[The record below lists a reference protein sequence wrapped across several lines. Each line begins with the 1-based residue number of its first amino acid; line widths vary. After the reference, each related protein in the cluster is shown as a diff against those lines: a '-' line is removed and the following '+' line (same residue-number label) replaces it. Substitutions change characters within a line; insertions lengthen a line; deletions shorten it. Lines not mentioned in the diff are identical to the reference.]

1 MRLPWLVLPCRQL
14 FFEKA
19 LDLFLPELIS
29 RWTRKGTNHVVS
41 VILFARV
48 MYDRDEVKVVQ
59 RPMMRYDN
67 QKREDGK
74 WTDVYKVIVDLETGT
89 KWKDALQRLRK
100 DSAFARK
107 TEKPEI
113 TTEAGLANGYQSRTS
128 GRRSSSRLALVQ
140 TVCLLAGS
148 PGRTKVASSKPS
160 TWH

>member
-1 MRLPWLVLPCRQL
+1 MSSNNAELRRFDCALTPPQL

-89 KWKDALQRLRK
+89 NWKDALQRLRK
-100 DSAFARK
+100 DSAFVHK
-107 TEKPEI
+107 SEE
-113 TTEAGLANGYQSRTS
+113 S
-128 GRRSSSRLALVQ
+128 G
-140 TVCLLAGS
+140 
-148 PGRTKVASSKPS
+148 
-160 TWH
+160 HD